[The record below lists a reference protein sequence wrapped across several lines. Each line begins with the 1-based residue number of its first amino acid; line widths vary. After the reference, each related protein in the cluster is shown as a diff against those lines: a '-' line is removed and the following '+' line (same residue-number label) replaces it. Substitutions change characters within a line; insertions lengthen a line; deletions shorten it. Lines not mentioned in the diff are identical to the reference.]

1 MLVDVDL
8 PIFSAVQTISGPE
21 GHATKIMLDKPEVS
35 EETMSRNNQLNDDSE
50 MENGEYFPTQLFI
63 QSIIHRKLELS
74 YHWAISC
81 TTCSRRHQFRFQK
94 LELSSPGNDFGI
106 GRQAC
111 YQQGMA
117 GQPRI

>member
-35 EETMSRNNQLNDDSE
+35 EKTMSRNNQLNDDSE
-50 MENGEYFPTQLFI
+50 MENGEYFPTHLFI
-63 QSIIHRKLELS
+63 HSIIHRKLELS

-81 TTCSRRHQFRFQK
+81 TTHGRR
-94 LELSSPGNDFGI
+94 NNFGI

-111 YQQGMA
+111 YQQDMA
-117 GQPRI
+117 WQPRI